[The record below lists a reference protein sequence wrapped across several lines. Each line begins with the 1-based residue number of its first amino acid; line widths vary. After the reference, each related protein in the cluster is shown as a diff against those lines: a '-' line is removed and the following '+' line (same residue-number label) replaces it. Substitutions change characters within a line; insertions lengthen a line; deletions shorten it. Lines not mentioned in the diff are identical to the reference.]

1 MAKVVGIKNPL
12 LRFDF
17 SETWALTKAVDLL
30 KQTAQERIERWSKRL
45 DDPAAETLTP
55 ERRKMYQGF
64 LRDAT
69 RDLAMAEQIR
79 AALEVYDAR
88 RTKRVGRIVP

>member
-1 MAKVVGIKNPL
+1 MANVVGIKNPM

-88 RTKRVGRIVP
+88 RYKRIETRTP

>member
-1 MAKVVGIKNPL
+1 MAKVVGIKNPM

-17 SETWALTKAVDLL
+17 SETWSLMKAVDLM
-30 KQTAQERIERWSKRL
+30 KETAQEKVERWSKRL
-45 DDPAAETLTP
+45 ADPAVEELVP
-55 ERRKMYQGF
+55 ERRKMLEGF
-64 LRDAT
+64 LRNAT

-88 RTKRVGRIVP
+88 RYKRIETSMS